1 MACVEN
7 YYYFCKKQLKM
18 VLTYPIF
25 LWALFSLSI
34 PIIIH
39 LFNFRKYKT
48 LYFSNTRFVDHVK
61 KDTKT
66 RNKLKQYLILLMR
79 LLMLTALIIAFARPV
94 IPIKEQ
100 DKYRE
105 VDAIAIYID
114 NSFSMESESEQGP
127 LLTQAIDKALK
138 LVNALPDDIHYY
150 LITNDFLPEHQRAY
164 NKSDIIQIIGNIDI
178 SPNIKS
184 IDQVIKKAIVLKSE
198 SKELDIYIISDFQK
212 KFIKPVDIDNEN
224 ISISI
229 MPLNVNGQNN
239 IFIDS
244 CWFTEPV
251 RIFNQSDELL
261 VKIRNISDVSYV
273 DIPVKL
279 YINDTL
285 KAISSLN
292 IDAKEDKTI
301 KLGYTNTSKG
311 LNKGVVSIS
320 DYPVTFDNELYFS
333 YRIAEEINVLIING
347 QLENKYL
354 TSLFDT
360 DEDYIKF
367 KQLRAGQERFDEF
380 PFYNLIVLNS
390 VTNISSGLMSELEA
404 FVSRGNSV
412 LIIPSDESEAS
423 MLNQVLEVFDIGK
436 LQLDKKEISKIN
448 SIDYKHVLFRDVFV
462 EYEDKPDL
470 PLISNAFF
478 LNLNSKSGAAS
489 VLSDQT
495 DNCLFATKNYNG
507 GKIYFS
513 AFSLDDNHEFLK
525 HPLFVAMFY
534 NIIIQSQPIDDL
546 YFIAGRNNSVDIQV
560 NSENSRVYDVLHI
573 VDSVGVDIIPMYRNV
588 QGVLNVLIPE
598 VMLEK
603 GHYEIVANNDL
614 LGVFSLNYDRTES
627 ILEYYSEK
635 ELSEE
640 LTSAGLKE
648 FLLINTAE
656 KDLDSIIREQKK
668 GKELWRLFVFIALF
682 FITCEIL
689 IIRLMK

>member
-1 MACVEN
+1 MAELLTINEASDWATNYTGKKVTNSNISYLIQYGRIKKIGDNGSTQVEKQELTD
-7 YYYFCKKQLKM
+7 YYSSMKISRKEKWKEELGEDLNWELSFEQYKESETTKHVHRLHPYKGKFIPQLVDYFL
-18 VLTYPIF
+18 
-25 LWALFSLSI
+25 
-34 PIIIH
+34 
-39 LFNFRKYKT
+39 N
-48 LYFSNTRFVDHVK
+48 
-61 KDTKT
+61 TKT
-66 RNKLKQYLILLMR
+66 
-79 LLMLTALIIAFARPV
+79 
-94 IPIKEQ
+94 
-100 DKYRE
+100 DKFKTDTYFQE
-105 VDAIAIYID
+105 GD
-114 NSFSMESESEQGP
+114 
-127 LLTQAIDKALK
+127 
-138 LVNALPDDIHYY
+138 
-150 LITNDFLPEHQRAY
+150 
-164 NKSDIIQIIGNIDI
+164 
-178 SPNIKS
+178 
-184 IDQVIKKAIVLKSE
+184 IVLDPFSG
-198 SKELDIYIISDFQK
+198 SGTTMVQSCELGIH
-212 KFIKPVDIDNEN
+212 
-224 ISISI
+224 SIGI
-229 MPLNVNGQNN
+229 
-239 IFIDS
+239 
-244 CWFTEPV
+244 
-251 RIFNQSDELL
+251 
-261 VKIRNISDVSYV
+261 DVSV
-273 DIPVKL
+273 F
-279 YINDTL
+279 N
-285 KAISSLN
+285 SLIAN
-292 IDAKEDKTI
+292 CK
-301 KLGYTNTSKG
+301 
-311 LNKGVVSIS
+311 V
-320 DYPVTFDNELYFS
+320 NEYDL
-333 YRIAEEINVLIING
+333 
-347 QLENKYL
+347 
-354 TSLFDT
+354 D
-360 DEDYIKF
+360 
-367 KQLRAGQERFDEF
+367 
-380 PFYNLIVLNS
+380 S
-390 VTNISSGLMSELEA
+390 VE
-404 FVSRGNSV
+404 
-412 LIIPSDESEAS
+412 
-423 MLNQVLEVFDIGK
+423 
-436 LQLDKKEISKIN
+436 KEISKIN

>member
-79 LLMLTALIIAFARPV
+79 LLMLTALIISFARPV

-100 DKYRE
+100 DKYRA

-273 DIPVKL
+273 DIPVNL

-311 LNKGVVSIS
+311 INKGVVSIS

-347 QLENKYL
+347 
-354 TSLFDT
+354 
-360 DEDYIKF
+360 
-367 KQLRAGQERFDEF
+367 
-380 PFYNLIVLNS
+380 
-390 VTNISSGLMSELEA
+390 
-404 FVSRGNSV
+404 
-412 LIIPSDESEAS
+412 
-423 MLNQVLEVFDIGK
+423 
-436 LQLDKKEISKIN
+436 
-448 SIDYKHVLFRDVFV
+448 
-462 EYEDKPDL
+462 
-470 PLISNAFF
+470 
-478 LNLNSKSGAAS
+478 
-489 VLSDQT
+489 
-495 DNCLFATKNYNG
+495 
-507 GKIYFS
+507 
-513 AFSLDDNHEFLK
+513 
-525 HPLFVAMFY
+525 
-534 NIIIQSQPIDDL
+534 
-546 YFIAGRNNSVDIQV
+546 
-560 NSENSRVYDVLHI
+560 
-573 VDSVGVDIIPMYRNV
+573 
-588 QGVLNVLIPE
+588 
-598 VMLEK
+598 
-603 GHYEIVANNDL
+603 
-614 LGVFSLNYDRTES
+614 
-627 ILEYYSEK
+627 
-635 ELSEE
+635 
-640 LTSAGLKE
+640 
-648 FLLINTAE
+648 
-656 KDLDSIIREQKK
+656 
-668 GKELWRLFVFIALF
+668 
-682 FITCEIL
+682 
-689 IIRLMK
+689 